1 MVAPTLAEKS
11 TKNKT
16 ISMEFFSGLI
26 SYLGV
31 LDVADHEYEIRIWKM
46 QIQYGESNVATPIL
60 NLKSIKIK

>member
-31 LDVADHEYEIRIWKM
+31 LDVADHEYEIRI
-46 QIQYGESNVATPIL
+46 
-60 NLKSIKIK
+60 